1 MIYLA
6 GSAVFFL
13 ALIAGGTITLAKKMT
28 NISHGLGFTDELEA
42 RRANLEAE
50 LAAINRKQA
59 TARQAATRQP
69 KAAQANP

>member
-13 ALIAGGTITLAKKMT
+13 ALIAGGTITLAKKAT
-28 NISHGLGFTDELEA
+28 NVCNALGYTDAREA
-42 RRANLEAE
+42 KRAQLEAE
-50 LAAINRKQA
+50 LEALNRQA
-59 TARQAATRQP
+59 PARQATVRQP